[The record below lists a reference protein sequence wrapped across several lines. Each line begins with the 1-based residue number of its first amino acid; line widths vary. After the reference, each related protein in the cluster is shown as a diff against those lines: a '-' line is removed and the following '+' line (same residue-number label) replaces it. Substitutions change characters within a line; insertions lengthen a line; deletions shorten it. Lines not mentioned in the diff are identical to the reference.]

1 MAVLSA
7 TPSTDDARAASDA
20 RLPERLFPLST
31 LAELGYG
38 SRATLKERIK
48 RGEIPAV
55 RVGNVIKI
63 REHDLALLAR
73 PIVPAAFE
81 SGEAA

>member
-7 TPSTDDARAASDA
+7 TSSTNDTCSATDARM
-20 RLPERLFPLST
+20 PERLYPLST
-31 LAELGYG
+31 LAESGYG
-38 SRATLKERIK
+38 SRSTLKERIK

-63 REHDLALLAR
+63 RSSDLHLIAA
-73 PIVPAAFE
+73 PVVPE
-81 SGEAA
+81 GGEAA

>member
-7 TPSTDDARAASDA
+7 TPSTDDICSAADA
-20 RLPERLFPLST
+20 RMPERLYPLST
-31 LAELGYG
+31 LAESGYG
-38 SRATLKERIK
+38 SRSTLKERIK

-55 RVGNVIKI
+55 RVGNVIKV
-63 REHDLALLAR
+63 RSSDLHLIA
-73 PIVPAAFE
+73 VPVVPE

>member
-7 TPSTDDARAASDA
+7 TPSTDETCAAADV
-20 RLPERLFPLST
+20 RLPERLYPLST

-63 REHDLALLAR
+63 RDRDLALLAQ
-73 PIVPAAFE
+73 PIVPATLQG
-81 SGEAA
+81 GEAA